1 MSDAA
6 RIVEDKELPLSARLP
21 EGHDPLADGILMQ
34 HQIDWIQDRSFL
46 KLCKKG
52 RRTGITYAEALDDT
66 VTAAT
71 SREGG
76 GDDVYYIAD
85 TKEKG
90 LEFIGYVAH
99 FARVVS
105 KELATVEEFLFEDK
119 QPDGSS
125 KHITAYRVRFAS
137 GFCVTALASKPVA
150 IRGLQG
156 IVVIDEA
163 AFHKDVKGIIDACN
177 ALLIWGGKIRI
188 ISTHNGEDNP
198 FNLLIKDIQAGV
210 YDYSVHHVTFQDA
223 IENGLFER
231 VALIRGWE
239 PTAENKQAWFD
250 RIIKSYGN
258 DNETRDEE
266 LFVKP
271 RRSSGLYF
279 PRALVRRCQEE
290 GIPIINFARGADW
303 YLDDGRLEEARDW
316 FEDTLRPI
324 LAAMP
329 TGSRTV
335 FGQDFGRDGDLS
347 VIWVLQDQ
355 GAGVWRTVFVLE
367 MRRIPFDVQEW
378 VLYEIIRSLPLFY
391 HGKLDARG
399 NGQSHAEGAQQEFGL
414 SKIDCVKATVEWYA
428 TFFPEY
434 RAAYE
439 DRSII
444 VPAGEDIVADHRQ
457 VILKNG
463 RPAMAEQRERGSDG
477 EPRHGDT
484 AIAGLLAWA
493 ATMEGD
499 EPPAGESIDRDPEAS
514 RPSTM
519 PDRPRARMFNR
530 RAA

>member
-1 MSDAA
+1 MSEAA
-6 RIVEDKELPLSARLP
+6 RVVDQDELPLSARLP
-21 EGHDPLADGILMQ
+21 ANHDPLADGILMA
-34 HQIDWIQDRSFL
+34 HQVEWIEDKSFL
-46 KLCKKG
+46 KFCEKG

-66 VTAAT
+66 ITAAT
-71 SREGG
+71 TREGG
-76 GDDVYYIAD
+76 GDDVYYIGD

-99 FARVVS
+99 FAHIVS
-105 KELATVEEFLFEDK
+105 KELATIEEFIFEDK
-119 QPDGSS
+119 QPDGTS
-125 KHITAYRVRFAS
+125 KGITAYRVRFAS
-137 GFCVTALASKPVA
+137 GFSVTALASKPVA

-163 AFHKDVKGIIDACN
+163 AFHKDVKGVIDACN

-188 ISTHNGEDNP
+188 ISTHNGEDSP
-198 FNLLIKDIQAGV
+198 FNLLLKDIEQGI
-210 YDYSVHHVTFQDA
+210 YDYSVHRISFQDA
-223 IENGLFER
+223 IDNGIFER
-231 VALIRGWE
+231 VCLIRGWE
-239 PTAENKQAWFD
+239 PTAENKAAWFD
-250 RIIKSYGN
+250 RVIKSYGN

-266 LFVKP
+266 LYVVP

-279 PRALVRRCQEE
+279 PRSLVRRCQEE
-290 GIPIINFARGADW
+290 GIPVIRFTRSAEW
-303 YLDDGRLEEARDW
+303 YLDDGRMAEAADW
-316 FEDTLRPI
+316 FADVMRPVF
-324 LAAMP
+324 AQME
-329 TGSRTV
+329 TGKRTV

-347 VIWVLQDQ
+347 VIWVLQDE
-355 GAGVWRTVFVLE
+355 GGGVWRTVFVLE

-378 VLYEIIRSLPLFY
+378 VLFEIIRALPLFY

-399 NGQSHAEGAQQEFGL
+399 NGQSHAEKAQQEFGL
-414 SKIDCVKATVEWYA
+414 NKIDCVKATVEWYA
-428 TFFPEY
+428 QFFPEY

-444 VPAGEDIVADHRQ
+444 VPAVEDIVADHRQ

-463 RPAMAEQRERGSDG
+463 RPTMDDKRERGSDG

-493 ATMEGD
+493 ATIEEG

-519 PDRPRARMFNR
+519 PNRPRARMFTR